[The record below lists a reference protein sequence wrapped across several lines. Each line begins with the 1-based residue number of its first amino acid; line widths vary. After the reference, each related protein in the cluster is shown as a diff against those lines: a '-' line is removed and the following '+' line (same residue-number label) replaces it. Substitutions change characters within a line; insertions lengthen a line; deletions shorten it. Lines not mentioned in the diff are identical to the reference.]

1 MNTSSENMNTSNET
15 NLNFVGIDVAKETLE
30 FALRGVHATQTF
42 RNDPKGIRALV
53 KRLKAIFHL
62 GAIVMEATG
71 RLEHDAAIALCA
83 AGLPVMVINPRQARR
98 FGEAAGYLSKTDAID
113 ARCLAM
119 QAHYL
124 YHTDKRDRLLMRLP
138 TEEQETLLAW
148 VTRRAQLVEIKVAEQ
163 HRLAG
168 APKLIRRDIESVI
181 KLLNQRIEKID
192 EDIDQ
197 HLKQHFAEQ
206 QKLLEGVKG
215 VGVGTQAVL
224 LAALPELGTLN
235 RREIAKLAG
244 VAPLNHDSGKMR
256 GRRSTWG
263 GRAPV
268 RRALYM
274 ATLSAVRYNRVLK
287 AFYLRLLDK
296 GKPKKV
302 ALVACMH
309 KLLSILNAICK
320 SGQPWQENFSH
331 P

>member
-1 MNTSSENMNTSNET
+1 MNTNEAS
-15 NLNFVGIDVAKETLE
+15 LNFVGIDVSKETLE
-30 FALRGVHATQTF
+30 FALNGLSATQTF
-42 RNDPKGIRALV
+42 SNDPKGIKALV
-53 KRLKAIFHL
+53 KHLKAIPKL

-71 RLEHDAAIALCA
+71 RLEHDAALALCA

-113 ARCLAM
+113 ARSLAA

-124 YHTDKRDRLLMRLP
+124 YHTDKRERLFMRLP
-138 TEEQETLLAW
+138 TEEQETLLAQ
-148 VTRRAQLVEIKVAEQ
+148 VTRRAQMIEIRVAEQ

-168 APKLIRRDIESVI
+168 APQSVRRSILSVI
-181 KLLNQRIEKID
+181 KMLNRQIGEIDKDIE
-192 EDIDQ
+192 Q

-206 QKLLEGVKG
+206 RKLLEGIKG

-224 LAALPELGTLN
+224 LAALPELGQLT
-235 RREIAKLAG
+235 RREIAKLVG

-274 ATLSAVRYNRVLK
+274 AALSAVRFNSVLN
-287 AFYLRLLDK
+287 AFYLRLLNQ

-320 SGQPWQENFSH
+320 SGQPWQEDFAH

>member
-1 MNTSSENMNTSNET
+1 MNTSSEMNTSSDT
-15 NLNFVGIDVAKETLE
+15 RLNFAGIDVSKETLE

-42 RNDPKGIRALV
+42 ANDPKGIRALV
-53 KRLKAIFHL
+53 KHLKGIAHL

-71 RLEHDAAIALCA
+71 RLEHDAAVALCA

-124 YHTDKRDRLLMRLP
+124 YHTDKRERLLMRLP

-148 VTRRAQLVEIKVAEQ
+148 VTRRAQLIEIKVAEQ

-168 APKLIRRDIESVI
+168 APKRIRRDIESVI
-181 KLLNQRIEKID
+181 KLLNKRIEKID
-192 EDIDQ
+192 QDINQ

-206 QKLLEGVKG
+206 QKLLESVKG
-215 VGVGTQAVL
+215 IGVGTQAVL

-235 RREIAKLAG
+235 RREIAKLTG
-244 VAPLNHDSGKMR
+244 VAPLNHDSGKHR

-263 GRAPV
+263 GRATV

-274 ATLSAVRYNRVLK
+274 ATLSAVRYNHVLK

-296 GKPKKV
+296 GKAKKV

-320 SGQPWQENFSH
+320 SGQAWQEDFSH

>member
-1 MNTSSENMNTSNET
+1 MNTNLSPSDET
-15 NLNFVGIDVAKETLE
+15 RLNFVGIDVGKETLE
-30 FALRGVHATQTF
+30 FALKGVHATQTF
-42 RNDPKGIRALV
+42 RNDLKGIKALV
-53 KRLKAIFHL
+53 KHLKAIPNL

-71 RLEHDAAIALCA
+71 RLEHEAAIALCA
-83 AGLPVMVINPRQARR
+83 AGLPVMVIHPRQARR

-113 ARCLAM
+113 ARCLAD

-124 YHTDKRDRLLMRLP
+124 YHTDKRERLFMRLP

-148 VTRRAQLVEIKVAEQ
+148 VTRRAQLVEIKVAEP

-168 APKLIRRDIESVI
+168 APKRVRRSIESVI
-181 KLLNQRIEKID
+181 KLLNRQIGEID
-192 EDIDQ
+192 EDIDP

-206 QKLLEGVKG
+206 KKRLEGIQG
-215 VGVGTQAVL
+215 VGVGTQATL
-224 LAALPELGTLN
+224 LAALPELGMLN
-235 RREIAKLAG
+235 RREIAKRAG

-256 GRRSTWG
+256 GKRSTWG

-274 ATLSAVRYNRVLK
+274 ATLSAVRYNSALK

-296 GKPKKV
+296 GKAKKL

-320 SGQPWQENFSH
+320 SGQAWQENFSH

>member
-1 MNTSSENMNTSNET
+1 MNTNEAS
-15 NLNFVGIDVAKETLE
+15 LNFVGIDVSKETLE
-30 FALRGVHATQTF
+30 FALNGLSATQTF
-42 RNDPKGIRALV
+42 SNDPKGIKALV
-53 KRLKAIFHL
+53 KHLKAIPKL

-71 RLEHDAAIALCA
+71 RLEHDAALALCA

-113 ARCLAM
+113 ARSLAA

-124 YHTDKRDRLLMRLP
+124 YHTDKRERLFMRLP
-138 TEEQETLLAW
+138 TEEQETLLAQ
-148 VTRRAQLVEIKVAEQ
+148 VTRRAQMIEIRVAEQ

-168 APKLIRRDIESVI
+168 APQSVRRSILSVI
-181 KLLNQRIEKID
+181 KMLNRQIGEIDKDIE
-192 EDIDQ
+192 Q

-206 QKLLEGVKG
+206 RKLLEGIKG

-224 LAALPELGTLN
+224 LAALPELGQLT
-235 RREIAKLAG
+235 RREIAKLVG

-263 GRAPV
+263 GRATV

-274 ATLSAVRYNRVLK
+274 AALSAVRFNSVLN
-287 AFYLRLLDK
+287 AFYLRLLNQ

-320 SGQPWQENFSH
+320 SGQPWQEDFAH